1 MYSKVKKPR
10 YILQS
15 IGRFKTIITS
25 ASVNWRPLLHKSS
38 CPRCLSRT
46 GTIWSSGGTL
56 DACSEKTA
64 CPREHFVLYLLLLLS
79 QSLRSCCLTG
89 PLLPLETAVL
99 SADLFMDSS
108 PEIFIRVTAIYCLY
122 DCPNEYK
129 SVHSGNQSG
138 ARSLC
143 LRRCCCCK
151 WMGWVLQREM
161 QAYRRNNPHSAA
173 GNQHSYIPLRIAFM
187 SLERRWRF
195 GNIPNNASQT
205 FVGCA
210 NEWWRRI
217 RSCMLTKKIRANL

>member
-129 SVHSGNQSG
+129 ST
-138 ARSLC
+138 LC
-143 LRRCCCCK
+143 TQAIK
-151 WMGWVLQREM
+151 VVL
-161 QAYRRNNPHSAA
+161 
-173 GNQHSYIPLRIAFM
+173 GL
-187 SLERRWRF
+187 
-195 GNIPNNASQT
+195 
-205 FVGCA
+205 FVFVVVVVV
-210 NEWWRRI
+210 NEWVECCRGKCRLTGGTI
-217 RSCMLTKKIRANL
+217 RTVLRETSTAIFLWE